1 MQLTPDLLLG
11 VAIGLFTALLWG
23 ISTNV
28 YKSQSDDATPIAIS
42 ALKMWFAFIF
52 MVFLLLLPFKTT
64 PFYMPFESLVF
75 LVASVTIGLV
85 AGDLVYLT
93 AQERIGVA
101 YAFPITNIY
110 PITTYII
117 AIFLVS
123 EAIIPVRF
131 LGISIAIVGISLIS
145 QEQGNEEGETKK
157 KDLIGIGLAICA
169 ALCWS
174 VGSVFLQIG
183 VTGIDPI
190 DANFVRMMFG
200 SAILI
205 PIVLGAKKRG
215 MPTPPRRSSKIIIA
229 GGFLGMSLGALLYT
243 YSVDLIGAS
252 VAALLGST
260 APLFAIPISIL
271 ILKEKYTAKSLLGAL
286 LAVLGVVLVVMA
298 V

>member
-1 MQLTPDLLLG
+1 MILG
-11 VAIGLFTALLWG
+11 VAIGLITAFLWG

-28 YKSQSDDATPIAIS
+28 YKSQSDDATPLAIS
-42 ALKMWFAFIF
+42 AIKMWAAF
-52 MVFLLLLPFKTT
+52 VFISIVVVLPFRTT

-75 LVASVTIGLV
+75 LVGSVIIGLV

-123 EAIIPVRF
+123 EPVIPLRF
-131 LGISIAIVGISLIS
+131 VGIAIAIVGVSLIS
-145 QEQGNEEGETKK
+145 QQQGNEEGEAKK
-157 KDLIGIGLAICA
+157 KDFIGIGLAICA

-183 VTGIDPI
+183 VTGVDPI
-190 DANFVRMMFG
+190 DATFVRMMFG

-205 PIVLGAKKRG
+205 PIILGAKQRG
-215 MPTPPRRSSKIIIA
+215 MPAPPRKSTKIILA
-229 GGFLGMSLGALLYT
+229 GGFLGMSMGALLYT
-243 YSVDLIGAS
+243 YTVDLIGAS

-271 ILKEKYTAKSLLGAL
+271 ILKENYTGKSLVGAL
-286 LAVLGVVLVVMA
+286 FAVLGVILVVTA